1 MQDAKKDARSEQIE
15 QAAYAVL
22 AEKGFAGASMLSIA
36 KRAKCSNET
45 MYRWYG
51 DKVGL
56 FRALVTRNADLV
68 ASVLRQAA
76 AQDRAPLDVLEEFG
90 PLLLDTLL
98 GERAVALNRAAAAD
112 ASGTLGKTLAEA
124 GRDTVQP
131 LIVAVMERA
140 IRQRAISGPA
150 EAACDLYLSL
160 LLGDWQIRRVVARV
174 PVPSVDMRAA
184 RANRAIQG
192 LRALM
197 PAT

>member
-15 QAAYAVL
+15 EAAYAVL

-56 FRALVTRNADLV
+56 FRALVTRNADQ
-68 ASVLRQAA
+68 AADVLRDAA
-76 AQDRAPLDVLEEFG
+76 AEDRDPMTMLEHFGPVLLDVL
-90 PLLLDTLL
+90 L
-98 GERAVALNRAAAAD
+98 GEKAVALNRAAAAD
-112 ASGTLGKTLAEA
+112 GSGVLGLTLAAA

-140 IRQRAISGPA
+140 IGQRAISGPA

-160 LLGDWQIRRVVARV
+160 LIGDWQIRRVVARV
-174 PVPSVDMRAA
+174 PAPSTEMCIGRAK
-184 RANRAIQG
+184 RAVQG

-197 PAT
+197 PAK

>member
-15 QAAYAVL
+15 EAAYAVL

-56 FRALVTRNADLV
+56 FRALVTRNADRV

-112 ASGTLGKTLAEA
+112 ASGTLGQTLAEA

-140 IRQRAISGPA
+140 IRQRVISGPA